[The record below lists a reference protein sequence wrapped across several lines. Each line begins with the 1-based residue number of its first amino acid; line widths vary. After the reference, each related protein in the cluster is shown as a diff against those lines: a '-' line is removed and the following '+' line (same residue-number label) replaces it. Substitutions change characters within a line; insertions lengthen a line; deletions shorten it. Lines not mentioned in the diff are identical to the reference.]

1 MCSDSSVHTWIFNI
15 NTSKPWNLQYPQIL
29 KEQKL
34 SKTSLLYLV
43 EYLVHDEISVSYNIF
58 FMKLLRGFIFISYQD
73 MLKNLED
80 NRKSG
85 SPDDISPDQEGP
97 VQQGFPR
104 GQVYYASSA
113 KQVRIFQTSA
123 KIPAKQSWCRMF
135 LARTFFYRICYFV
148 DKWCAKY
155 CLFWHCQILFHWI
168 CVMKGIYYI
177 FGLMTLKCSSE
188 VYMYPLWRIFSSF
201 F

>member
-1 MCSDSSVHTWIFNI
+1 MKSPISSNSERTKIIKNFSSIFGRI
-15 NTSKPWNLQYPQIL
+15 PCTRWNFC
-29 KEQKL
+29 
-34 SKTSLLYLV
+34 
-43 EYLVHDEISVSYNIF
+43 VSYNIF

-123 KIPAKQSWCRMF
+123 KIPAKQSWCRIF

-177 FGLMTLKCSSE
+177 FGLMTLKCSSV

>member
-1 MCSDSSVHTWIFNI
+1 MKSPIFSNSERTKIIKNFSSLFGRIPCTW
-15 NTSKPWNLQYPQIL
+15 WNFC
-29 KEQKL
+29 
-34 SKTSLLYLV
+34 
-43 EYLVHDEISVSYNIF
+43 VSYNIF

-135 LARTFFYRICYFV
+135 LARTFFFIEFVILLTNDVPNTVYF
-148 DKWCAKY
+148 DTARFCFIEY
-155 CLFWHCQILFHWI
+155 DEGNILHIWFDDFE
-168 CVMKGIYYI
+168 MQ
-177 FGLMTLKCSSE
+177 LSSIH
-188 VYMYPLWRIFSSF
+188 VYSHLSI
-201 F
+201 

>member
-1 MCSDSSVHTWIFNI
+1 MFHI
-15 NTSKPWNLQYPQIL
+15 KH
-29 KEQKL
+29 
-34 SKTSLLYLV
+34 SLCT
-43 EYLVHDEISVSYNIF
+43 
-58 FMKLLRGFIFISYQD
+58 LLREFIFISNQD
-73 MLKNLED
+73 MLKKSED

-113 KQVRIFQTSA
+113 KQVRILQTSSKINA
-123 KIPAKQSWCRMF
+123 KRSWCRMY
-135 LARTFFYRICYFV
+135 LARIFFYRICYFV

-168 CVMKGIYYI
+168 YVSNGIYYRFGDFKMQLSSSIRVSIMKDFLKFIRSLNMKIEYAI
-177 FGLMTLKCSSE
+177 F
-188 VYMYPLWRIFSSF
+188 
-201 F
+201 

>member
-1 MCSDSSVHTWIFNI
+1 MKSLISSNSERTKI
-15 NTSKPWNLQYPQIL
+15 N
-29 KEQKL
+29 
-34 SKTSLLYLV
+34 KTLFSLLDRVPCTFIIYWNFC
-43 EYLVHDEISVSYNIF
+43 VSCKKNSLCT
-58 FMKLLRGFIFISYQD
+58 LLREFIFISNQD
-73 MLKNLED
+73 MLKKSED

-113 KQVRIFQTSA
+113 KQVRILQTSSKINA
-123 KIPAKQSWCRMF
+123 KRSWCRMY
-135 LARTFFYRICYFV
+135 LARIFFYRICYFV

-168 CVMKGIYYI
+168 YVSNGIYDR
-177 FGLMTLKCSSE
+177 LVTLKCSSVV
-188 VYMYPLWRIFSSF
+188 VYVYPLWRIFSSLLEALWR
-201 F
+201 